1 MAVMKVYRKGGKSAY
16 RLAGSLLTRE
26 KPRSDRQTALYTYLQ
41 GNLKS
46 ARLRR
51 LLEEGAVEHEP
62 ESSVARRA

>member
-1 MAVMKVYRKGGKSAY
+1 MVVMKVYGKGSRSVS
-16 RLAGSLLTRE
+16 RLAGSVLTRE
-26 KPRSDRQTALYTYLQ
+26 KPKSNRQTALYTYLE

-62 ESSVARRA
+62 EGSVARRA